1 MFNLGELL
9 WPKCCGTLLE
19 WHPEVMVC
27 RREVGENLEC
37 HEGMAVQMH
46 EMEVPWR
53 THGWLT
59 SHTQAGCISLN
70 VENGEVLDQRAM

>member
-46 EMEVPWR
+46 EVEVP
-53 THGWLT
+53 
-59 SHTQAGCISLN
+59 
-70 VENGEVLDQRAM
+70 